1 MFLKIIFGSVFLL
14 IGDLKVIFWMYV
26 IFIKVVVDVW
36 VYYDIWYRDV
46 VVWFINLGWMMGF
59 WFIYVVFLNWV
70 LIVFYNGVL
79 FGYGFVKFV

>member
-36 VYYDIWYRDV
+36 VYYDI
-46 VVWFINLGWMMGF
+46 
-59 WFIYVVFLNWV
+59 
-70 LIVFYNGVL
+70 
-79 FGYGFVKFV
+79 